1 MTEKILPYDKSIV
14 PQERYWDCGPAS
26 TQVLLSG
33 LGIQVSEN
41 DLIREIGTDEDGT
54 DFVGLIENYLDR
66 RLPNA
71 RYTSVYLESDPPTQA
86 QKDALWRNVT
96 QSIDA
101 GYGVIMN
108 WVSPP
113 GNRPRAIKGSEQPWY
128 GNNTVFHYVACMGY
142 SDNDGR
148 AYWIPDPGFK
158 PFGYWVP
165 HDGQGSAS
173 SLIPPKGYCYAN
185 VVAAQPKK
193 ETLSRDQYAAAIIS
207 EGQRARSGEGK
218 LDHPV
223 MTERGI
229 TIALATALVESNLR
243 MYANNGDP
251 ESLNFPY
258 DAISSDFN
266 STGLFQQRAQWWG
279 TIADRMDASRSA
291 AMFYNALSK
300 LPYNDTSK
308 SPGSWAQAVQRSAF
322 PSRYDEKYAEAEKLY
337 GSLVKKPE
345 PTPPPAPVPQ
355 PNPVPPVVPTVDT
368 SIKVRPN
375 VVVLKTL
382 AELGDRDCLSLL
394 SAIAGLDVSDR
405 SDDVYLAR
413 KILSHVES
421 TRPSVLTDFLKGV

>member
-14 PQERYWDCGPAS
+14 PQERFWDCGPAS
-26 TQVLLSG
+26 VQVVLSA

-71 RYTSVYLESDPPTQA
+71 RYTSIYLENDPPTQA

-101 GYGVIMN
+101 GYGVVMN

-128 GNNTVFHYVACMGY
+128 GNNTVFHYVPCLGY
-142 SDNDGR
+142 SDNGGEL
-148 AYWIPDPGFK
+148 AYYIPDPGFK

-165 HDGQGSAS
+165 HDGAGSAS

-185 VVAAQPKK
+185 VVAAQKKK
-193 ETLSRDQYAAAIIS
+193 EPTLSREQYALAIIN
-207 EGQRARSGEGK
+207 EGMRSRSGEGR

-223 MTERGI
+223 MSDRGI
-229 TIALATALVESNLR
+229 KIALATALVESNLR

-258 DAISSDFN
+258 EAISSDFN

-279 TIADRMDASRSA
+279 TVADRMDASRSA

-308 SPGSWAQAVQRSAF
+308 SPGSWAQAVQRSAY
-322 PSRYDEKYAEAEKLY
+322 PSRYDEWYSEAEKLY

-345 PTPPPAPVPQ
+345 PTSPPAPVPT
-355 PNPVPPVVPTVDT
+355 PVVAPTADT

-375 VVVLKTL
+375 VLVLKTL

-394 SAIAGLDVSDR
+394 SAIAGLNVSDR
-405 SDDVYLAR
+405 SDDVYLAK

-421 TRPSVLTDFLKGV
+421 TKPSVLTDFLKGV